1 MSSNFRKFVI
11 ATFYQNKQTQVAIA
25 SNKICLAIKDVFV
38 CLNPLALDIII
49 RFHVFA
55 AQRPLGLFLT

>member
-25 SNKICLAIKDVFV
+25 SNKICLSYKGCFCMFEPTGVRH
-38 CLNPLALDIII
+38 N
-49 RFHVFA
+49 H
-55 AQRPLGLFLT
+55 